1 MKDRIILHCDCNSFF
16 ASVESVSHPEYK
28 SAPMAVCG
36 DPDER
41 HGIVLAKNELA
52 KARGVQTAETIWSAK
67 RKCPNLLVVKPH
79 YEEYTKF
86 YHKINEIYYRYTNI
100 VEPFSID
107 ESWLDVTGST
117 NLFGD
122 GMTIAEEIRQSVKRE
137 LGITVSIGVSYNKV
151 FAKMG
156 SDYKKPDAITE
167 ITRENYKSLLHPLP
181 VTELLFVGKSL
192 AESLEKCNIR
202 TIGDIARTSPDFLE
216 KRFGKAGRTMH
227 IYANGEDTSEVIP
240 PEKAE
245 DSKSVGNG
253 MTFRRDISSD
263 DDVRLGIDSLSE
275 EVAVRLRRNGYKAL
289 GVSLTI
295 KDVYLQQITRQ
306 CKLKNATD
314 TAREISSEAYS
325 LYKKNWQSGKA
336 IRMLT
341 VTATPLARAENVAE
355 QIDFFD
361 ESKDRERTRQLELAL
376 DKIRDKFGKSSI
388 RSGAVIGND
397 LGIDN
402 YESHSKE

>member
-1 MKDRIILHCDCNSFF
+1 MGDRIILHCDCNSFF

-28 SAPMAVCG
+28 SVPMAVCG

-86 YHKINEIYYRYTNI
+86 YRKINEIYYRYTDT

-122 GMTIAEEIRQSVKRE
+122 GMTIAEEIRQTVKRE

-167 ITRENYKSLLHPLP
+167 ITRENYKKILHPLP
-181 VTELLFVGKSL
+181 VTDLLFVGRSL
-192 AESLEKCNIR
+192 ATALENCNMR
-202 TIGDIARTSPDFLE
+202 TIGDVARADPEFLK
-216 KRFGKAGRTMH
+216 KRFGKAGETMY
-227 IYANGEDTSEVIP
+227 IYANGEDKSEVIP
-240 PEKAE
+240 PERAE

-253 MTFRRDISSD
+253 MTFRRDITSD
-263 DDVRLGIDSLSE
+263 ADVRLGIDSLSE
-275 EVAVRLRRNGYKAL
+275 EVAVRLRRHGYKAL

-295 KDVYLQQITRQ
+295 KDIYLQQITRQ

-314 TAREISSEAYS
+314 TAREISLTAYD
-325 LYKKNWQSGKA
+325 LYKKHWQAGKA

-361 ESKDRERTRQLELAL
+361 ESKDRERARRLELTL
-376 DKIRDKFGKSSI
+376 DGIRDKFGKSSI
-388 RSGAVIGND
+388 KSGAVIGND
-397 LGIDN
+397 IGVDT
-402 YESHSKE
+402 YESHSKD